1 MIVTW
6 KLWFCCHIRLFK
18 DWYVTCHR
26 SSCRWPCAQPS
37 VSHLSQHVSRSSRA
51 FLSPGTV
58 VQASAITWGI
68 LQDSILEMFTK
79 YGGQTVGFYCMITS
93 WHMNLCWWKHYATTH
108 NVILQNTM
116 WLCWRIVQVFL
127 IWHHDISFFIFPCLN
142 SDIERSAI
150 ERCWEYYYEWD
161 SAAEFQRVSPRN
173 VANSSLDVGKSMSL
187 SKETILKEYK
197 CIVLLLIFIQ

>member
-26 SSCRWPCAQPS
+26 SSCRWPFAQPS

-127 IWHHDISFFIFPCLN
+127 IWHHDISFLYSLASILTLRGQWLK
-142 SDIERSAI
+142 D
-150 ERCWEYYYEWD
+150 
-161 SAAEFQRVSPRN
+161 AENIIMNEIVQLREVS
-173 VANSSLDVGKSMSL
+173 
-187 SKETILKEYK
+187 
-197 CIVLLLIFIQ
+197 